1 MYASLISIIYHN
13 PFFSYFVNLGLG
25 FWIQRGSPLESVL
38 KQQLH
43 NLFTVVN
50 LTIFDILKF
59 SRKQL
64 MDLSKRLQGIK

>member
-1 MYASLISIIYHN
+1 M
-13 PFFSYFVNLGLG
+13 
-25 FWIQRGSPLESVL
+25 ESVL

-64 MDLSKRLQGIK
+64 IDLSKRLQGIK